1 MQERIGKLRQVF
13 DTDEI
18 DAFYIMNLENRY
30 YLSGFTGSTGALLLT
45 REQSYLLTDFRY
57 LSQAAGES
65 PSYQIVEVAAETYG
79 AVLLRI
85 LQEKKISRLGVE
97 GDHLTYNQY
106 VELSR
111 VCTGIK
117 LKPLIDRVE
126 GIRILKD
133 RSEIELI
140 EKAVSIADQAFAQI
154 LPLIKQGVTEQE
166 LALELEYNMRR
177 LGASGPAFKFI
188 VASGVRSALPHGVA
202 SSKTIAG
209 GELVTF
215 DFGAV
220 YQGYHSDIT
229 RTVVVDSFNQRQQE
243 IYQIVLAAQM
253 NGVAAVKAGATAA
266 EVDYAARS
274 VIEEKGYG
282 KYFGHSTGHGLGLN
296 IHENPRLSIKDKTIL
311 APGMVVT
318 IEPGIYI
325 EDWGGV
331 RIEDTVLVEKS
342 GCRVLTGTPKKELL
356 VL

>member
-1 MQERIGKLRQVF
+1 M
-13 DTDEI
+13 
-18 DAFYIMNLENRY
+18 
-30 YLSGFTGSTGALLLT
+30 
-45 REQSYLLTDFRY
+45 
-57 LSQAAGES
+57 
-65 PSYQIVEVAAETYG
+65 
-79 AVLLRI
+79 
-85 LQEKKISRLGVE
+85 
-97 GDHLTYNQY
+97 
-106 VELSR
+106 
-111 VCTGIK
+111 
-117 LKPLIDRVE
+117 
-126 GIRILKD
+126 
-133 RSEIELI
+133 
-140 EKAVSIADQAFAQI
+140 
-154 LPLIKQGVTEQE
+154 
-166 LALELEYNMRR
+166 
-177 LGASGPAFKFI
+177 
-188 VASGVRSALPHGVA
+188 ASGVRSALPHGVA

-311 APGMVVT
+311 TPGMVVT